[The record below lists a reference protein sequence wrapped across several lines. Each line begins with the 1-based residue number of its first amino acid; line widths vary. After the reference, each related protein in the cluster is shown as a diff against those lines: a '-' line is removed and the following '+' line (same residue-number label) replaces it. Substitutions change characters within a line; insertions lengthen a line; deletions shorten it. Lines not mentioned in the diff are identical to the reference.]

1 MPDNMEVAMTLAI
14 LLSFVLQS
22 GSVFSENVLPTFQA
36 QYSWPLRLGGEIGAN
51 FYRSAGFL
59 IAAGPFVSASAG
71 RDGATLN
78 AGVKGSLFA
87 FLPYS
92 TGGVAASGLY
102 LWDDPDAMY
111 AGARVSSSFS
121 LVSVFGGVYRRVSGE
136 DRDDWLLSLG
146 AGLGMP

>member
-1 MPDNMEVAMTLAI
+1 MSPAL
-14 LLSFVLQS
+14 LLSLAMQS
-22 GSVFSENVLPTFQA
+22 GSVFSEGVMPTFQA

-51 FYRSAGFL
+51 FYSSAGFL
-59 IAAGPFVSASAG
+59 IAAGPFISASAG
-71 RDGATLN
+71 RDGASLN

-92 TGGVAASGLY
+92 TGGLAASGIY
-102 LWDDPDAMY
+102 LWDDPDAIY

-121 LVSVFGGVYRRVSGE
+121 LISVFGGVYRRVSGE

>member
-1 MPDNMEVAMTLAI
+1 MSPAI
-14 LLSFVLQS
+14 LLSFALQS
-22 GSVFSENVLPTFQA
+22 GSVFSEGVMPTFQA
-36 QYSWPLRLGGEIGAN
+36 QYSWPLRMGGEIGAS
-51 FYRSAGFL
+51 FFSSAGFL
-59 IAAGPFVSASAG
+59 TAVGPFVSVSAG
-71 RDGATLN
+71 RDGAGLN

-92 TGGVAASGLY
+92 TAGIAASGLY

-111 AGARVSSSFS
+111 AGARMSTSFS

>member
-1 MPDNMEVAMTLAI
+1 MSPAI
-14 LLSFVLQS
+14 LLSLALQS
-22 GSVFSENVLPTFQA
+22 GSVFSENVMPTFQA

-51 FYRSAGFL
+51 FYSSAGFL

-71 RDGATLN
+71 RDGAGLN

-92 TGGVAASGLY
+92 TGGLAASGLY

-111 AGARVSSSFS
+111 AGARVSTSFTLFS
-121 LVSVFGGVYRRVSGE
+121 FFGGVYRRVSGE
-136 DRDDWLLSLG
+136 ERDDWLLSLG
-146 AGLGMP
+146 VGLGMP